1 MSQNNET
8 DQVNLAN
15 EPDNKDLS
23 AALQTEKMREL
34 ENKMSI
40 IEKKIEEIKM
50 QNIKNKIDEK
60 VSKEEIDNLYQETLL
75 IYEEFGKK
83 LKKRVNEKFVETFDE
98 VALRIY
104 ESEIKRQQLEDKK
117 YELEQTLSEFK
128 KALEDDIKRLE
139 DLDNK
144 ISYYKSENEFITK
157 NYEDLSI
164 KNSQL
169 GRVLIQQ
176 QNLVEEQNNKMNEL
190 RGVIGK
196 LTEVRVILNKYF
208 TSHFDNFTAKEK
220 EIINSV
226 NNFRIT
232 NPEKYTKAMNE
243 LLTSKDYG
251 LNNIEPHQL
260 SQSNLK
266 KQSLKNTNESINL

>member
-83 LKKRVNEKFVETFDE
+83 LKKRVNEKFV
-98 VALRIY
+98 
-104 ESEIKRQQLEDKK
+104 
-117 YELEQTLSEFK
+117 
-128 KALEDDIKRLE
+128 
-139 DLDNK
+139 
-144 ISYYKSENEFITK
+144 
-157 NYEDLSI
+157 
-164 KNSQL
+164 
-169 GRVLIQQ
+169 
-176 QNLVEEQNNKMNEL
+176 
-190 RGVIGK
+190 
-196 LTEVRVILNKYF
+196 
-208 TSHFDNFTAKEK
+208 
-220 EIINSV
+220 
-226 NNFRIT
+226 
-232 NPEKYTKAMNE
+232 
-243 LLTSKDYG
+243 
-251 LNNIEPHQL
+251 
-260 SQSNLK
+260 
-266 KQSLKNTNESINL
+266 